1 MTSNLNYGLVAAIT
15 NALNEHDSTLFGF
28 LARWA
33 KAVRAARRNPS
44 SVRRAGR
51 IPARCGC
58 EPGGPRVSPAECCS
72 ALPLV

>member
-15 NALNEHDSTLFGF
+15 NALNEHDSTLFRF

-33 KAVRAARRNPS
+33 KAVRAARRDPS